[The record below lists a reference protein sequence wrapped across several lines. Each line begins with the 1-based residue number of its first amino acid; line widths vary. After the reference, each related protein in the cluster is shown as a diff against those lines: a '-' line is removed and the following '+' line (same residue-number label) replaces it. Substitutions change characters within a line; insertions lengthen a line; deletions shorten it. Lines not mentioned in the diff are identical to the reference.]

1 MEDEL
6 RNLRNEL
13 EDARLQIASLRIK
26 ATTTLS
32 GAEFLTLIF
41 LAPVVAAFV
50 ILGITIVWRTTSNPA
65 EIAPHLDILLVAF
78 SIFAL
83 PVTAASSSIVALMS
97 DEIKAR
103 ITTDG

>member
-1 MEDEL
+1 MEDEI

-78 SIFAL
+78 SIFSNPVSAAL
-83 PVTAASSSIVALMS
+83 GAVVGRFAEEKKRS
-97 DEIKAR
+97 DA
-103 ITTDG
+103 D

>member
-13 EDARLQIASLRIK
+13 EDARIQIANLKIK

-32 GAEFLTLIF
+32 GAEFLTLLF
-41 LAPVVAAFV
+41 LAPVIAAFV

-78 SIFAL
+78 SIFSNPVSAAL
-83 PVTAASSSIVALMS
+83 GAVVGRFA
-97 DEIKAR
+97 EEKKK
-103 ITTDG
+103 TDAD

>member
-78 SIFAL
+78 SIFSNPVSAAL
-83 PVTAASSSIVALMS
+83 GAVVGRFAEEKKRS
-97 DEIKAR
+97 DA
-103 ITTDG
+103 D

>member
-13 EDARLQIASLRIK
+13 EDARIQIASLRIK

-78 SIFAL
+78 SIFSNPVSAAL
-83 PVTAASSSIVALMS
+83 GAVVGRFAEEKKRS
-97 DEIKAR
+97 DA
-103 ITTDG
+103 D

>member
-13 EDARLQIASLRIK
+13 EDARIQIASLRIK

-78 SIFAL
+78 SIFSNPVSAAL
-83 PVTAASSSIVALMS
+83 GAVVGRFA
-97 DEIKAR
+97 EEKKK
-103 ITTDG
+103 TDAD

>member
-32 GAEFLTLIF
+32 GSEFLTLIF

-65 EIAPHLDILLVAF
+65 EIAPHLDILLGAF
-78 SIFAL
+78 SIFSNPVSAAL
-83 PVTAASSSIVALMS
+83 GAVVGRFAEEKKRS
-97 DEIKAR
+97 DA
-103 ITTDG
+103 D